1 MFIRSLRAKI
11 ICLLATFGLLIAVC
25 LALVG
30 YKAVRD
36 YYTDVQYKRASEFAE
51 RLVAM
56 HPEMWEEYRS
66 SPTIF
71 GEHLREYILYA
82 PNIGLYLL
90 DPNGAVLASA
100 GPSQI
105 FWSNYSVDLKP
116 VLQGLAT
123 NPTQPIFADDPDM
136 RDTLCLVAARPVGN
150 LNVPGHG
157 GWLYVVARNA
167 DTDTQPGS
175 LLRAYGLKTAGR
187 IGLITLGIGILMTMA
202 IMALMTRPL
211 SALTRVA
218 ERIGE
223 SGLDGDPPMPET
235 EIPHASRHDE
245 IGRLG
250 RAFQEMLSRLS
261 TEMSRVKSV
270 DTQRREMVASVSH
283 DIRTPLTALTGQLE
297 TIKLKASELDKAQH
311 DQLVERAIHNAEH
324 LKRLTDSL
332 AEVSLLDSPEF
343 RAEPEPTALGELADD
358 VTQRFARHAE
368 EKQITL
374 SADYTD
380 RLPLLELDA
389 GLIERALVNLIDNA
403 LRVTPIGG
411 QVTVAVGEM
420 DDKIRLQVSDTGP
433 GIDQKDQERVFDL
446 FYQANAHRSNRG
458 SSGLGL
464 SVVRRVAELH
474 DGQVGLES
482 SLGNGSTF
490 YIDLPLKQ

>member
-11 ICLLATFGLLIAVC
+11 IFLLATFGLLIAIC

-36 YYTDVQYKRASEFAE
+36 YYTDLQYKRSSDFAE

-56 HPEMWEEYRS
+56 HPEMWEEYRDA
-66 SPTIF
+66 PTTF

-82 PNIGLYLL
+82 PNVGLYLL

-105 FWSNYSVDLKP
+105 YWSNYTVDLKP

-123 NPTQPIFADDPDM
+123 DPTQPIFADDPDL
-136 RDTLCLVAARPVGN
+136 RDTLCLVAARPIGN

-175 LLRAYGLKTAGR
+175 LLRTYGLKTAGR

-218 ERIGE
+218 ERIGQ

-250 RAFQEMLSRLS
+250 RAFQDMLSRLS

-270 DTQRREMVASVSH
+270 DTKRREMVASVSH

-297 TIKLKASELDKAQH
+297 TIKLKAGELDKAQH

-332 AEVSLLDSPEF
+332 AEVSRLDSPEF
-343 RAEPEPTALGELADD
+343 KAQTEPTALGELADD
-358 VTQRFARHAE
+358 VTQRFARNAE
-368 EKQITL
+368 EKNILL
-374 SADYTD
+374 SVDYTEQ
-380 RLPLLELDA
+380 LPLLELDA

-403 LRVTPIGG
+403 LRVTPSAG
-411 QVTVAVGEM
+411 QVTVAVAENNDM
-420 DDKIRLQVSDTGP
+420 IRLQVTDTGP
-433 GIDQKDQERVFDL
+433 GINEEDQAQVFDL
-446 FYQANAHRSNRG
+446 FFQANAHRANRG

-474 DGQVGLES
+474 GGQAGLAS
-482 SLGNGSTF
+482 SPGNGSTF
-490 YIDLPLKQ
+490 HMDFPRSS